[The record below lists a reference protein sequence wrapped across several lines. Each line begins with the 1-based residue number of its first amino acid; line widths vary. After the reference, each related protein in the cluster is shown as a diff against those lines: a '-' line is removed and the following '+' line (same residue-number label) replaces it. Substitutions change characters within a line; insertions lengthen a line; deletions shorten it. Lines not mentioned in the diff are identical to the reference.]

1 MNHVPAFLRV
11 LVLGTTV
18 VFLATEVLQ
27 GLLRHLVGD
36 SALVAVLYAP
46 KAVMATLIALHVV
59 ISLRIS
65 RASLPFATALFTW
78 TVIGLI
84 VLGDPIQTGFGL
96 WLLVP
101 LIYGFVFGKLLLAEA
116 GGALRF
122 WLLGIWALAASGL
135 AFNYFNELPWAG
147 AELTVLGHDVEGTRE
162 WSTQGISRLS
172 GFSRASYFVAAQLLM
187 LSILLMPAL
196 RRRAAR
202 VALWLAT
209 GLGVILTTSKGPIAA
224 WLFCSLYYLAAAAS
238 MRRTASLMPAAV
250 ATVSFT
256 LPLLFIGGGAFVDFG
271 WLGIDD
277 AAANL
282 LLNSLIDRFTNG
294 WPEAFQYIADRGLY
308 LTGTGIGGNGTAM
321 KLFDADA
328 YILVDNIMVAMFVG
342 FGICSA
348 IPLLW
353 FVIRISPFE
362 SLGAPSLNN
371 RQQSLALALSTIGL
385 TAFLFEDPVMA
396 ISIGA
401 LVSALTEQRKKLPQ
415 RTSVAEIPRPTVKA
429 AH

>member
-1 MNHVPAFLRV
+1 MSRVPAFLRV
-11 LVLGTTV
+11 LVLATTV

-59 ISLRIS
+59 ISHRIS

-96 WLLVP
+96 WLLIP
-101 LIYGFVFGKLLLAEA
+101 LIYGFVFGKLLFAEA
-116 GGALRF
+116 GGVLRF

-147 AELTVLGHDVEGTRE
+147 AELTVLGHDVEGARE

-187 LSILLMPAL
+187 LAILLMPAF
-196 RRRAAR
+196 RRRTAR
-202 VALWLAT
+202 IALWLAA
-209 GLGVILTTSKGPIAA
+209 GLGVIITTSKGPIAA

-238 MRRTASLMPAAV
+238 LRRTAALMPVAV
-250 ATVSFT
+250 AMVSFT

-271 WLGIDD
+271 WLGLEDE
-277 AAANL
+277 ALNL
-282 LLNSLIDRFTNG
+282 LLNSLIERFTSG

-321 KLFDADA
+321 KLFDAEA
-328 YILVDNIMVAMFVG
+328 YILVDNIMVALYVG
-342 FGICSA
+342 FGIWA
-348 IPLLW
+348 AVPLLW
-353 FVIRISPFE
+353 FMSRISPF
-362 SLGAPSLNN
+362 GALRAMALHRFQAP
-371 RQQSLALALSTIGL
+371 LALALSAIGL
-385 TAFLFEDPVMA
+385 TAYLFEDPVMA
-396 ISIGA
+396 LLLGA
-401 LVSALTEQRKKLPQ
+401 LVQLLAHRS
-415 RTSVAEIPRPTVKA
+415 PRPAPMPIPADDLART
-429 AH
+429 